1 MCCWDLEIRVGGAQD
16 GAEGEGKISAVAK
29 RAPSVG
35 MDDAS
40 EAAGSAAQ
48 QVLNDEDLLFLIASF
63 AGGGEGGG
71 SERQRLIARAAAARS
86 LLTCSTGFRLAV
98 LRADHPVWQHLS
110 QLTFGLIDDSSRAP
124 PSPRCA
130 RDVPFGR
137 CVASFLFLFI
147 PRSPHVHV
155 SSIACA
161 GRWAD

>member
-16 GAEGEGKISAVAK
+16 GAEGEGKICVPK

-86 LLTCSTGFRLAV
+86 LLACSAGFRSAV

-110 QLTFGLIDDSSRAP
+110 QLTFGLIDYSSNAA

-137 CVASFLFLFI
+137 CVAFYSFLFLAHHTST
-147 PRSPHVHV
+147 SPPF
-155 SSIACA
+155 ACA

>member
-1 MCCWDLEIRVGGAQD
+1 MCCFGFRNWGGGAQD
-16 GAEGEGKISAVAK
+16 GAEGEGKISVAK

-86 LLTCSTGFRLAV
+86 LLACSAGFRLAV

-110 QLTFGLIDDSSRAP
+110 QLTFGLIYYSSRAA

-137 CVASFLFLFI
+137 CVALFPFPFLFLAHHLSA
-147 PRSPHVHV
+147 SPPF
-155 SSIACA
+155 ARA